1 MRKGRSRDKAA
12 SSAPDRRSVPPPGDV
27 PACVTVHV
35 PMIFTVR
42 GGRKTIIGPIPEQAH
57 TPPRTRFDD
66 SITKAIARA
75 WRWQT
80 LIEAG
85 EYANITDLAKAEK
98 VNPSYAG
105 RMLRLTLLAPDI
117 VETILDRRGTH
128 LTLDVLMKPW
138 PVKWDEQRAALRL
151 KR

>member
-1 MRKGRSRDKAA
+1 MPSPAA
-12 SSAPDRRSVPPPGDV
+12 V

-35 PMIFTVR
+35 PMTFTVR

-57 TPPRTRFDD
+57 QPPRTRFDD

-85 EYANITDLAKAEK
+85 EYANITELAKAEK
-98 VNPSYAG
+98 VDASYAF
-105 RMLRLTLLAPDI
+105 RVLRLTLLAPDI
-117 VETILDRRGTH
+117 VETVLDRRGTN
-128 LTLDVLMKPW
+128 LTLDVLLKPW
-138 PVKWDEQRAALRL
+138 PSEWKRQQTVLYTAA
-151 KR
+151 